1 MSRDE
6 AAIKVRSSEW
16 EGLVSGVNSAI
27 EISLLS
33 GKPDAAMQLGREI
46 IRAGRLSGVKLARL
60 LYELDQIWDK
70 FTTDDSIEDAV
81 ERDIGIPRDTF
92 IKYSRMY
99 RFVLRPRP
107 ELAGKPI
114 EGLIKLTA
122 GAREGDFTDEDW
134 KEIVLAPNVRAM
146 LAVRDRA
153 RGILTSGHKRLS
165 AWCNKSGQLY
175 CKKGTTGTIKNWGF
189 VPTNSDDVDISA
201 MVARLEKIGVIFQ

>member
-6 AAIKVRSSEW
+6 ASIKVKGSEW
-16 EGLVSGVNSAI
+16 VDLVSSVDGAI

-60 LYELDQIWDK
+60 LYELDQVWDK
-70 FTTDDSIEDAV
+70 FTTGDSIEDAI
-81 ERDIGIPRDTF
+81 ERDIGIPKDTF

-99 RFVLRPRP
+99 RFVLRGRP
-107 ELAGKPI
+107 ALAGKPI

-122 GAREGDFTDEDW
+122 GAREGDFTDDDW

-146 LAVRDRA
+146 LVVRDRA
-153 RGILTSGHKRLS
+153 RGIRTSGHNRLS
-165 AWCNKSGQLY
+165 AWCSKSGQLY
-175 CKKGTTGTIKNWGF
+175 CKKGASGAIKNWGF
-189 VPTNSDDVDISA
+189 VPPNSDDGDISA
-201 MVARLEKIGVIFQ
+201 MVARLEKIGVLFQ